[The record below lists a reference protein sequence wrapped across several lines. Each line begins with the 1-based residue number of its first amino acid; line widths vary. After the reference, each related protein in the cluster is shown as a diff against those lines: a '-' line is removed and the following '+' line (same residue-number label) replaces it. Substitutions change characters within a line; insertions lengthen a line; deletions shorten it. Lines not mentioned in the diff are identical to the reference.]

1 MMRNFVFFLLSTSIC
16 LQLFAQKQLVIF
28 HTNNING
35 KLENCLCDEQP
46 FGALEKITYIIK
58 KERTKKTPLLFV
70 DAGDFFSPFEGKR
83 KNNLLL
89 EALKIAKYDVQGVG
103 DQEFAMGPGFF
114 TEQVLKTKAP
124 YICANLTIDG
134 KSIVLGDKIITRN
147 NVRIAITSV
156 MGENS
161 FKFYPEASILGIEVS
176 NPEKAL
182 ASWLTKTGKK
192 ADIHILLS
200 HLGFDDDKKIAAK
213 YPGIDLIISG
223 HTQEVIKEPVKIGN
237 TYLFEAGSDGYYLG
251 KISLSFN
258 KNKKI
263 QSLNY
268 QLIPM
273 ELKLP
278 NDPEISQLATNYDFY
293 YIETSLARLGTFPV
307 LDEKYIVGDV
317 SICAGCH
324 QKEVESWK
332 KTAHYQSINIIDEK
346 KKSKVHKCVS
356 CHVSGYGRIDGFVN
370 LNLTKNLGSVNCTEC
385 HYTNK
390 EHLKRKDK
398 KSVAKITSSTCVRC
412 HDKENDPDFNFEKS
426 LKMVKCVRK

>member
-1 MMRNFVFFLLSTSIC
+1 MMKNFIFFLLSTFIC

-46 FGALEKITYIIK
+46 FGALEKISYIIK
-58 KERTKKTPLLFV
+58 KERAKKTPMLVV

-89 EALKIAKYDVQGVG
+89 EALKILKFDAQSVG
-103 DQEFAMGPGFF
+103 DQEFALGPGFF
-114 TEQVLKTKAP
+114 TEQILKTDAP

-134 KSIVLGDKIITRN
+134 KSIVSADKIITRDN
-147 NVRIAITSV
+147 IRIAITSV
-156 MGENS
+156 MVEKA
-161 FKFYPEASILGIEVS
+161 FKFYPEASILGIGVS

-182 ASWLTKTGKK
+182 DNWLIKTKKK

-200 HLGFDDDKKIAAK
+200 HLGFDDDKKMAAK
-213 YPGIDLIISG
+213 YPEIDLIISG
-223 HTQEVIKEPVKIGN
+223 HTQEVVKDPVKIGN

-251 KISLSFN
+251 NISLSFN

-273 ELKLP
+273 ALELP
-278 NDPEISQLATNYDFY
+278 NDPEISKLATNYDFY
-293 YIETSLARLGTFPV
+293 YIEKSLARLGTFPI
-307 LDEKYIVGDV
+307 LDDKYIVSDV
-317 SICAGCH
+317 SACAGCH
-324 QKEVESWK
+324 QKEVKLWE
-332 KTAHYQSINIIDEK
+332 KTAHYKSINKIEEK

-370 LNLTKNLGSVNCTEC
+370 VNLTKNLGSVNCTEC
-385 HYTNK
+385 HYTSK
-390 EHLKRKDK
+390 EHLKSKDK
-398 KSVAKITSSTCVRC
+398 KSVSKITSSTCVRC

-426 LKMVKCVRK
+426 LTIVKCDRK